1 MAGNSSRLRWS
12 KELSPRPKLY
22 LVTVSNKMEVKELV
36 YNIPILVN
44 VSPDAMKALLTADG
58 LISTF
63 GGIALL
69 CL

>member
-1 MAGNSSRLRWS
+1 MKILALLLLIIGVT
-12 KELSPRPKLY
+12 KLY

-44 VSPDAMKALLTADG
+44 VSPETMKALLTVDG
-58 LISTF
+58 LISTL

>member
-1 MAGNSSRLRWS
+1 MKILALLLLIIGVI
-12 KELSPRPKLY
+12 KLY

>member
-1 MAGNSSRLRWS
+1 MKILALLLLIIGVT
-12 KELSPRPKLY
+12 KLY

-44 VSPDAMKALLTADG
+44 VSPEAMKALLTADG
-58 LISTF
+58 LISIF

>member
-1 MAGNSSRLRWS
+1 MKILALLLLIIGIT
-12 KELSPRPKLY
+12 KLY
-22 LVTVSNKMEVKELV
+22 LVTVSNEMEVKELV

-44 VSPDAMKALLTADG
+44 VSPEAMKALLTADG

>member
-1 MAGNSSRLRWS
+1 MKILALLLLVIGVT
-12 KELSPRPKLY
+12 KLY

-58 LISTF
+58 LISTL
-63 GGIALL
+63 GGIVLL

>member
-1 MAGNSSRLRWS
+1 MKILALLLLIIGVT
-12 KELSPRPKLY
+12 KLY

-44 VSPDAMKALLTADG
+44 VSPDAMKALLIEDG
-58 LISTF
+58 LISIF

>member
-1 MAGNSSRLRWS
+1 MKILALLLLIIGVT
-12 KELSPRPKLY
+12 KLY
-22 LVTVSNKMEVKELV
+22 LVTVSNKLVVKELV

>member
-1 MAGNSSRLRWS
+1 MKIIALLLLVIGVT
-12 KELSPRPKLY
+12 KLY
-22 LVTVSNKMEVKELV
+22 LVTVSNKMKVKELV

-44 VSPDAMKALLTADG
+44 VSPEAMKALLTADG

>member
-1 MAGNSSRLRWS
+1 MKILALLLLIIGVI
-12 KELSPRPKLY
+12 KLY

-44 VSPDAMKALLTADG
+44 VSPDAMKALLVEDG
-58 LISTF
+58 LISIF

>member
-1 MAGNSSRLRWS
+1 MKILALLLLIVGVT
-12 KELSPRPKLY
+12 KLY

-44 VSPDAMKALLTADG
+44 ISPDAMKALLTADG

>member
-1 MAGNSSRLRWS
+1 MKILALLLLIIGVT
-12 KELSPRPKLY
+12 KLY

-44 VSPDAMKALLTADG
+44 VSPDAMKALLIEDG
-58 LISTF
+58 LISIF

-69 CL
+69 CLW

>member
-1 MAGNSSRLRWS
+1 MKILALLLLIVGVT
-12 KELSPRPKLY
+12 KLY

>member
-1 MAGNSSRLRWS
+1 MKILALLLLIIGVT
-12 KELSPRPKLY
+12 KLY

-44 VSPDAMKALLTADG
+44 VSPDAMKALLMEDG
-58 LISTF
+58 LISIF

>member
-1 MAGNSSRLRWS
+1 MKILALLLLIIGVI
-12 KELSPRPKLY
+12 KLY

-44 VSPDAMKALLTADG
+44 VSPDAMKALLIEDG
-58 LISTF
+58 LISIF

-69 CL
+69 CLW

>member
-1 MAGNSSRLRWS
+1 MKILALLLLIIGVT
-12 KELSPRPKLY
+12 KLY

-63 GGIALL
+63 GGIAIL

>member
-1 MAGNSSRLRWS
+1 MKILALLLLIIGVT
-12 KELSPRPKLY
+12 KLY

-44 VSPDAMKALLTADG
+44 VSPNAMKALLTADG
-58 LISTF
+58 LISTV

>member
-1 MAGNSSRLRWS
+1 MEILALLLLIIGVT
-12 KELSPRPKLY
+12 KLY

-44 VSPDAMKALLTADG
+44 VSPETMKALLTVDG

>member
-1 MAGNSSRLRWS
+1 MKILA
-12 KELSPRPKLY
+12 LSLLIIGVTKLY

>member
-1 MAGNSSRLRWS
+1 MKILALLLLIIGVT
-12 KELSPRPKLY
+12 KLY

-58 LISTF
+58 LMSTF

>member
-1 MAGNSSRLRWS
+1 MKILALLLLIIGVT
-12 KELSPRPKLY
+12 KLY

-44 VSPDAMKALLTADG
+44 VSPETMKALLTIDG

>member
-1 MAGNSSRLRWS
+1 MEILALLLLIIGIT
-12 KELSPRPKLY
+12 KLY

-44 VSPDAMKALLTADG
+44 VSPEAMKALLTVDG

>member
-1 MAGNSSRLRWS
+1 MKILALLLLIIGVT
-12 KELSPRPKLY
+12 KLY
-22 LVTVSNKMEVKELV
+22 LVTVSNQMEVKELV

-44 VSPDAMKALLTADG
+44 VSPEAMKALLTADG
-58 LISTF
+58 LISTL

>member
-1 MAGNSSRLRWS
+1 MKIIALLLLIIGVT
-12 KELSPRPKLY
+12 KLY

-36 YNIPILVN
+36 YNVPVLVN
-44 VSPDAMKALLTADG
+44 ISPDAMKALLTADG
-58 LISTF
+58 LISTI

>member
-1 MAGNSSRLRWS
+1 MIFLASILLLIGVT
-12 KELSPRPKLY
+12 KLY
-22 LVTVSNKMEVKELV
+22 LVTVSNKTEVKELV

-44 VSPDAMKALLTADG
+44 VSPDAMKALLTVDG

>member
-1 MAGNSSRLRWS
+1 MKIIALLLLIIGVT
-12 KELSPRPKLY
+12 KLY
-22 LVTVSNKMEVKELV
+22 LVIVSNKMEVKELV
-36 YNIPILVN
+36 YNVPVLVN
-44 VSPDAMKALLTADG
+44 ISPDVMKALLTADG

>member
-1 MAGNSSRLRWS
+1 MKILALLLLVIGVT
-12 KELSPRPKLY
+12 KLY
-22 LVTVSNKMEVKELV
+22 LVTVSNKMKVKELV

-58 LISTF
+58 LISTL

>member
-1 MAGNSSRLRWS
+1 MKILALLLLIIGVT
-12 KELSPRPKLY
+12 KLY
-22 LVTVSNKMEVKELV
+22 LVTISNKMEVKELV

-44 VSPDAMKALLTADG
+44 ISPEAIKALLTADG
-58 LISTF
+58 LISTL

>member
-1 MAGNSSRLRWS
+1 MEILALLLLIIGVT
-12 KELSPRPKLY
+12 KLY

-44 VSPDAMKALLTADG
+44 VSPETMKALLTVDS

>member
-1 MAGNSSRLRWS
+1 MKILALLLLIIGVT
-12 KELSPRPKLY
+12 KLY

-44 VSPDAMKALLTADG
+44 VYPEAMKALLTADG
-58 LISTF
+58 LISTL

>member
-1 MAGNSSRLRWS
+1 MKILALLLLIIGVT
-12 KELSPRPKLY
+12 KLY
-22 LVTVSNKMEVKELV
+22 LVTASNKMEVKELV

-44 VSPDAMKALLTADG
+44 VSPDTMKALFTADG
-58 LISTF
+58 LVSIF

>member
-1 MAGNSSRLRWS
+1 MKILALLLLIIGVT
-12 KELSPRPKLY
+12 KLY
-22 LVTVSNKMEVKELV
+22 LVTVPNKMEVKELV

>member
-1 MAGNSSRLRWS
+1 MKIIALLLLIIGVT
-12 KELSPRPKLY
+12 KLY

-36 YNIPILVN
+36 YNIPILAN

-58 LISTF
+58 LISTL

>member
-1 MAGNSSRLRWS
+1 
-12 KELSPRPKLY
+12 
-22 LVTVSNKMEVKELV
+22 MEVKELV

-44 VSPDAMKALLTADG
+44 VSPDAMMALLTADG
-58 LISTF
+58 LISTI

>member
-1 MAGNSSRLRWS
+1 MKILALLLLIIGVI
-12 KELSPRPKLY
+12 KLY

-44 VSPDAMKALLTADG
+44 VSPDAMKALLIEDG
-58 LISTF
+58 LISIF

>member
-1 MAGNSSRLRWS
+1 MKILALLLLIIGVT
-12 KELSPRPKLY
+12 KLY

-44 VSPDAMKALLTADG
+44 VSPETMKALLTVDG